1 MAENGEIGM
10 SNVYFLPIEK
20 IEKFNKFLDEIDFL
34 NIFTEK
40 DIVGLKIHF
49 GNSGHKN
56 QIPHNYVKLIAEK
69 LEKRG
74 SLLFLTDTNVLYK
87 GERDDTFSHLQIA
100 YRNKFNEVGIP
111 ILIAGGF
118 NGDYEFEIEINGN
131 HFKKLYFA
139 KEYKEFTGMVAITHF
154 KGHVLSGIGGTIKN
168 MGMGCASRKGKF
180 AMHSKVTPSVNLSN
194 CKGCG
199 KCEKECLFSAIYI
212 KDKKSYIDIK
222 KCKGCAWCIH
232 ICPFGAISIPWSS
245 VSSEE
250 FQERLCE
257 YAFGI
262 IKFYKNKF
270 FAFNFLIN
278 ITGDCDCLSNP
289 GKKLSED
296 IGVLI
301 SDDPVAI
308 DKCSVDLIKRINKE
322 DIFLKFRPNLNYLHQ
337 LFYAEKLGLGSTKY
351 NLIEI

>member
-1 MAENGEIGM
+1 MAD
-10 SNVYFLPIEK
+10 VYFLPIEK
-20 IEKFNKFLDEIDFL
+20 IEKFNEFLDNIRFF

-56 QIPHNYVKLIAEK
+56 QIPPIYIKPIVEK
-69 LEKRG
+69 LKNNG
-74 SLLFLTDTNVLYK
+74 VSIFLTDTNVLYK
-87 GERDDTFSHLQIA
+87 GERSDTFSHLGVV
-100 YRNKFNEVGIP
+100 YKNRFNEIGIP

-118 NGDYEFEIEINGN
+118 NGDYEFEIEINGD

-139 KEYKEFTGMVAITHF
+139 KEYREFTGMVAITHF
-154 KGHVLSGIGGTIKN
+154 KGHMLSGIGGTIKN

-180 AMHSKVTPSVNLSN
+180 AMHSKVTPLINLSI
-194 CKGCG
+194 CKGCR
-199 KCEKECLFSAIYI
+199 KCESECLFGAIYI
-212 KDKKSYIDIK
+212 KDNKSYIDIN

-232 ICPFGAISIPWSS
+232 VCPFGAISIPWSS

-257 YAFGI
+257 YAYGI

-270 FAFNFLIN
+270 FAINFLIN

-289 GKKLSED
+289 GNKLLED
-296 IGVLI
+296 IGILI

-308 DKCSVDLIKRINKE
+308 DKCSIDLIKRINGK
-322 DIFLKFRPNLNYLHQ
+322 DIFKKLRPNLNHLHQ
-337 LFYAEKLGLGSTKY
+337 LFYGEKLGLGSTKY
-351 NLIEI
+351 NLIEV